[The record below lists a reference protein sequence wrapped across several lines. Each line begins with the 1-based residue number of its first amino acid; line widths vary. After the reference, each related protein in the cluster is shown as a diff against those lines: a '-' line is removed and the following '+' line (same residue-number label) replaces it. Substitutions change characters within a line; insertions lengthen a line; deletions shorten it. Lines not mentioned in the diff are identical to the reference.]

1 MSSFNF
7 EIKRQSYSIALGKT
21 QEALKAG
28 DTAGG
33 REYLSRALELCSQLA
48 EHCIIAP
55 VKEQYQ
61 SEYRKLTALNDS
73 LSRGVNPFCGSA
85 AKTGNSPL
93 NASYPGGNSG
103 NSPANVPSA
112 SANREPSA
120 NIPRAPKTDAKP
132 EGTDKGAGKTAAN
145 AADCKFF
152 SGEVPSTKLVD
163 VAGLEDVK
171 KEIRLRV
178 IEPMKDPALYSA
190 YNDDAGCR
198 ILMYGPPG
206 CGKSFVAEAI
216 AGELGCA
223 YAILNAADLLD
234 KYVGEGSKR
243 VTQIFKE
250 SENFDN
256 CLIFF
261 DELDAVFASRE
272 GEDSRHTKDILTT
285 FLTCLSGFK
294 SGESGGVKV
303 IVGATNRPW
312 ALDSAL
318 IRGKRFDTHIYVGLP
333 DGEAR
338 AFLINK
344 AFKKNPSLIEDS
356 DLTVEWL
363 TEAFDGYSCADISS
377 MLGKMKSRAYERA
390 LDNRENGIEAFEPVL
405 KSDAEAVLSDYR
417 NSVTKDSL
425 EAFQAFK
432 NGEI

>member
-7 EIKRQSYSIALGKT
+7 EIKRQSYSIALSKT

-28 DTAGG
+28 DTASGV
-33 REYLSRALELCSQLA
+33 EYLSRALELCSQLA

-61 SEYRKLTALNDS
+61 SEYRKLTALGDS
-73 LSRGVNPFCGSA
+73 LSKGVNPFCGSA
-85 AKTGNSPL
+85 ANTGNSPL
-93 NASYPGGNSG
+93 NGAYSGGNSV
-103 NSPANVPSA
+103 NLPTKAPSA
-112 SANREPSA
+112 SAKREPSVSA
-120 NIPRAPKTDAKP
+120 PSTPKTGVKP
-132 EGTDKGAGKTAAN
+132 EGAAKTVAN
-145 AADCKFF
+145 ASYCKFF

-163 VAGLEDVK
+163 VAGLGDVK

-243 VTQIFKE
+243 VMQIFKE
-250 SENFDN
+250 AEKFDN

-272 GEDSRHTKDILTT
+272 GDDSRYTKDILTT

-294 SGESGGVKV
+294 SGEKGGVKV

-333 DGEAR
+333 DNEAR

-344 AFKKNPSLIEDS
+344 AFKKNPSLIEKS
-356 DLTVEWL
+356 DLTAEWL
-363 TEAFDGYSCADISS
+363 TEAFGGYSCADISA

-390 LDNRENGIEAFEPVL
+390 LDNREKGIEAFEPVL
-405 KSDAEAVLSDYR
+405 KADAEAVLADYR
-417 NSVTKDSL
+417 NSVTKESL